1 MKHAIVV
8 LGVLMSLVLT
18 AGPVAAAER
27 DARILSVAP
36 GFRASD
42 TTLNSIT
49 YDPVTRTTTISVTP
63 NCYWWT
69 IQFDPETVEGPFYSS
84 ALYNEVVV
92 TRRGETTTF
101 FFDHAQ
107 CDVAN
112 ILVID
117 GLKPGPATLEI
128 LGTQAGANITTSES
142 TYRVIL

>member
-1 MKHAIVV
+1 MKRAIVV
-8 LGVLMSLVLT
+8 LGVLTSLVLT
-18 AGPVAAAER
+18 AGPVAAAAR
-27 DARILSVAP
+27 DARILSVTP

-42 TTLNSIT
+42 TTLNAIR

-69 IQFDPETVEGPFYSS
+69 IQLDPETVEGPFYSS

-92 TRRGETTTF
+92 TQRGATTTF

-107 CDVAN
+107 CDVPN
-112 ILVID
+112 ILVIEA
-117 GLKPGPATLEI
+117 LKPGPATLEI
-128 LGTQAGANITTSES
+128 LGTQLGANITTSES